1 MAIEPNPIERLI
13 QILALFLIAAAFA
26 FFGVSSDG
34 RGGRTPEMTLPPN
47 AFLIQVNEA
56 RVDLTAGTVQVI
68 GYIQDGCSDPVQMLQ
83 RLEGQTIYVDLF
95 RVIPSG
101 QNCPRNIVDYNET
114 HTLNYAID
122 STYTVIVNG
131 VTAQ

>member
-13 QILALFLIAAAFA
+13 QLMILFLVAAAFT
-26 FFGVSSDG
+26 FFGVSEGS
-34 RGGRTPEMTLPPN
+34 RGGRAPEMTLPPN

-68 GYIQDGCSDPVQMLQ
+68 GYIQDGCSDPVQVLQ
-83 RLEGQTIYVDLF
+83 RLDGQTLYLDLF
-95 RVIPSG
+95 RVIPAG

-114 HTLNYAID
+114 HSLDYAID
-122 STYTVIVNG
+122 STYSVIVNG